1 MRGRTPAAAR
11 RPKEPMVEATSRRVV
26 ALAGARSDTRDRILR
41 AAIKMFGAHDFDST
55 TMRDLA
61 CAVGIKAPGIYNHF
75 SSKEEILNA
84 AIECAMRDFSRY
96 VLGPD
101 DPKEPPVDRLRRIVM
116 RHVNYQIADAHV
128 AKAFDFFMYGS
139 TQQGYVSEY
148 SRNQVRTLLR
158 QYVNVVSDILRLID
172 RRLTRRE
179 SRMRAIVIT
188 DMCDTVGRWY
198 RADGEY
204 SPEKV
209 GSFYWSLIRKIV
221 DPR

>member
-1 MRGRTPAAAR
+1 MRSRAPAVAGRPR
-11 RPKEPMVEATSRRVV
+11 EPTVEVTSGRFV
-26 ALAGARSDTRDRILR
+26 AFAGARSDTRDRILR
-41 AAIKMFGAHDFDST
+41 AAIQMFGARDFEST

-61 CAVGIKAPGIYNHF
+61 NAVGIKAPGIYNHF
-75 SSKEEILNA
+75 SSKEEILSA
-84 AIECAMRDFSRY
+84 AIECTMRDFSRY

-101 DPKEPPVDRLRRIVM
+101 DAKAPPADRLRRIVM
-116 RHVNYQIADAHV
+116 RHVNYQIADAHA

-139 TQQGYVSEY
+139 SQESCVSEY
-148 SRNQVRTLLR
+148 SRNQVRALLR

-198 RADGEY
+198 RCDGEY
-204 SPEKV
+204 SPEKL
-209 GSFYWSLIRKIV
+209 GRFYWSLIRKIV
-221 DPR
+221 DPA